1 MLSQHFG
8 LQEESF
14 RTIPDSPC
22 LSHIAGH
29 YPRFASLPRK
39 SAAGG
44 QANRV
49 KAIVLKTIPNTV
61 PFGFIVKPN
70 ESSGD
75 LAIEISG
82 KFQSRSFLS
91 DLNPELGNPDFIEIG
106 QTMLLPAC

>member
-22 LSHIAGH
+22 LSHI
-29 YPRFASLPRK
+29 PPFASLPRR

-44 QANRV
+44 QLNPV
-49 KAIVLKTIPNTV
+49 IAIALKTIPNTV

-82 KFQSRSFLS
+82 RFRSRSFPS
-91 DLNPELGNPDFIEIG
+91 DLNPELSNPDFIEIG